1 MRDDFFL
8 FYYTIKMIFCQVVF
22 SLSIFFKSIP
32 HTLTICKFLIYSIS
46 MRDTFLSIEN

>member
-8 FYYTIKMIFCQVVF
+8 FHYTIKMIFCQVVF
-22 SLSIFFKSIP
+22 FFKYIFLKSIP

-46 MRDTFLSIEN
+46 MRDTFCQ

>member
-1 MRDDFFL
+1 MFFL
-8 FYYTIKMIFCQVVF
+8 VLLYHKNDFLSSSFFFKYIF
-22 SLSIFFKSIP
+22 LKSIP